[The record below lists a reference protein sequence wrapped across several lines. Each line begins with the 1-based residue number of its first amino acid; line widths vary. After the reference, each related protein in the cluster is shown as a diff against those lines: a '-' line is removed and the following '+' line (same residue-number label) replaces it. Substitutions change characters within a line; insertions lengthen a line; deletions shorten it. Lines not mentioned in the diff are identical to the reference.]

1 MINSGGNMKTILCM
15 LLVFKILSAGTLK
28 PPTFSEQVAKLE
40 AMLKQ
45 KGPGSTYSFQN
56 KQALEKF
63 IANIANHYGLD
74 KTLLLGIVKQESAYC
89 RFKLNKIT
97 GDAGCMQIH
106 KGNIKAHGW
115 NKSVIMNH
123 DAANIV
129 AGALVLL
136 DFRKEF
142 KAKEPRTWACRYNI
156 GYRNMPAQ
164 CLTYLNKIYAL
175 K

>member
-1 MINSGGNMKTILCM
+1 MTFGGNMKSILYM
-15 LLVFKILSAGTLK
+15 LLIFKTLSAGTLK
-28 PPTFSEQVAKLE
+28 PVTFAEQVIKLE
-40 AMLKQ
+40 TMLKQ

-63 IANIANHYGLD
+63 ITNIANHYGLD

-89 RFKLNKIT
+89 KFKLNKTT

-106 KGNIKAHGW
+106 KSNIKAHGW
-115 NKSVIMNH
+115 NRSVIMNH

-136 DFRKEF
+136 DFRKAF
-142 KAKEPRTWACRYNI
+142 KTKEPRTWACRYNI